1 MPELEDELEKL
12 FEGCSALTLEQTAQW
27 GELMAGE
34 LSNRYKILNVDGSEW
49 GHALEKEGGLG
60 THLKRQALKKYRS
73 MEMVISDSRYQ
84 EILRL
89 KRTVAWTTF
98 SKVQAFLGRR
108 WIGSVRRRF
117 SLLNRVYDIYSSE
130 RERMVGKIKSPLLR
144 PWRFPLIG
152 RDGRTIGRISKRWG
166 GLVRESMSDADT
178 FSVQFP
184 SNWKAKEKALLLAA
198 AFAVDMDFF
207 EG

>member
-1 MPELEDELEKL
+1 MLGLEDELEKL
-12 FEGCSALTLEQTAQW
+12 FEGCSSLTLKQTAQW
-27 GELMAGE
+27 GELVAGE
-34 LSNRYKILNVDGSEW
+34 LSNRYEILNTDGSEW
-49 GHALEKEGGLG
+49 GHLLEKEGGLG

-73 MEMVISDSRYQ
+73 MEMIISDSRYQ

-98 SKVQAFLGRR
+98 STVQAFLDKQ

-117 SLLNRVYDIYSSE
+117 SLLNRVYDIYSTD
-130 RERMVGKIKSPLLR
+130 RGGLVGKIKSPLFR
-144 PWRFPLIG
+144 PWTFPCLG
-152 RDGRTIGRISKRWG
+152 PDGRTIGRISKKWG

-184 SNWKAKEKALLLAA
+184 SVWKAKEKALLLAA

-207 EG
+207 EK